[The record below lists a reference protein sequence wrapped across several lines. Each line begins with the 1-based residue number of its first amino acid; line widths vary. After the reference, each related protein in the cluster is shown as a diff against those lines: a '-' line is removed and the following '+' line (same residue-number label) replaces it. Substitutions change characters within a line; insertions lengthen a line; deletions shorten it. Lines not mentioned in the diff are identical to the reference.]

1 MKWSVKMLYKID
13 LEVLQDYYAE
23 YLETECK
30 CDLEEDGCSC
40 MDFDTWLEEKEEFE
54 ASCRED
60 FAI

>member
-1 MKWSVKMLYKID
+1 MLYKID